1 METFANGMM
10 ITCLIGIGVIILLGG
25 VCWVGEKIIKMIGE
39 DKFINFMYGGK
50 EDDDEDFA

>member
-1 METFANGMM
+1 MEAFANGMM

-25 VCWVGEKIIKMIGE
+25 ICWVGEKIIKMIGE